1 MRSMNLSLQDDIKEY
16 AQKYAKEHGTNVS
29 AIVERVFRFLRDFE
43 EGSGEEKSRIAR
55 LRESLP
61 RIEDLDSV
69 DYDALRLQALQEK
82 YLRD

>member
-1 MRSMNLSLQDDIKEY
+1 MNLSLQDDIKEF

-43 EGSGEEKSRIAR
+43 EGNVTEKSRIAL

-61 RIEDLDSV
+61 KIENPNNL
-69 DYDALRLQALQEK
+69 DYDTLKRQALQEK
-82 YLRD
+82 YLHD